1 MHEIERV
8 RVDDVLPRSDESHC
22 QRAVYEA
29 RSLVLFKAGKR
40 WNEARNVCAQG
51 NGYLATADKYTMS
64 ILLQTKNNGVI
75 SMWDNVWIGLHTADP
90 VYNMLSAKGFV
101 WEDCQMLGDWTNWQA
116 DQPSNRYNNCI
127 PIDVINQDSFP
138 SNHCDSLTTQGPD
151 TTSRLSQRT
160 TVVTRTSGSPGT
172 DVTLRES
179 TGTSTLST
187 RDGTRTVT
195 NIPTTERT
203 QDVTNVPT
211 TEGTQAVTNI
221 PTTDGTQAVTN
232 VPTTEGTQAVTNV
245 PTRQGTQD
253 VTNIP
258 TREGTQDVT
267 NVKTTE
273 GTQGVTTTTIG
284 AQTTTTLTTTVG
296 GQWGQTSIA
305 TVLSTES
312 KTLIHQHQRTVGCQ
326 AGGDQEAVL
335 EQEQPVV
342 METEERKCE
351 GQPRLCSNCRPHRS
365 CLPRGRRFLDRP
377 L

>member
-1 MHEIERV
+1 METASVEINLLMIRF
-8 RVDDVLPRSDESHC
+8 HC
-22 QRAVYEA
+22 PLKGNILGQAFTWIRQC
-29 RSLVLFKAGKR
+29 F
-40 WNEARNVCAQG
+40 NVSS
-51 NGYLATADKYTMS
+51 TTS
-64 ILLQTKNNGVI
+64 
-75 SMWDNVWIGLHTADP
+75 
-90 VYNMLSAKGFV
+90 
-101 WEDCQMLGDWTNWQA
+101 
-116 DQPSNRYNNCI
+116 I

-312 KTLIHQHQRTVGCQ
+312 KIPGKESPSFLCVCNFKQPSSISIKEQLDARQEEIKKLSLNKSSLSSWRRKRESAKDNRVSAQTAGLIGVVCL
-326 AGGDQEAVL
+326 AAVA
-335 EQEQPVV
+335 
-342 METEERKCE
+342 
-351 GQPRLCSNCRPHRS
+351 
-365 CLPRGRRFLDRP
+365 FLIVLFDIGS
-377 L
+377 LWIKISDKTFSITSK